1 MVSRMNRI
9 LAALS
14 FVFIVAMPAIAGA
27 QIERARVVD
36 AVNQARQSVANDPAE
51 APKAISEL
59 RHLLMKVAD
68 EQHLERFILHGTI
81 ALIARDS
88 ERYDISVSAF
98 FSAAEAIKPIPGQ
111 TDRYAGQIEA
121 AAHALGKSGRFD
133 EAITA
138 FDQAIDIRRQNGLLS
153 TDYAL
158 HGATQRL
165 WLSLRIARENHIV
178 TALNQISAATL
189 GYAGT
194 SPQPLIPA
202 YVAMTG
208 ALAQA
213 GLYGQMTEMA
223 DLAAAT
229 MNTVRLEL
237 EFGESDVNAKSRTC
251 NDISANASLLS
262 ELLTSAGDFWR
273 AGNLVHHLSFQEFCG
288 EVLNDENRLTAK
300 LSQARLSLASGN
312 ALAAETRLLE
322 AGSIGLDRLQAAD
335 NAQASSLLAA
345 TRTQLGFLGQAAID
359 QARINSLEELVYPNR
374 QIEWMISLAY
384 HRFLTGD
391 DNAALDML
399 DGAEKHA
406 ASTRPNDWYARG
418 RIAFFRAYILID
430 RDDLDQASA
439 IVADFRNLRAAI
451 LKGAGPGNNS
461 AVSGAKV
468 AETVERMEVLFD
480 LLISAATADKPA
492 VENALHR
499 IRELGAPTLPETT
512 YFGQIAQLNAC
523 IVSKDLG
530 ICGYDVQSAFDLPFN
545 VPYMK
550 TDYVAGQDAYNL
562 SGDRFRYG
570 PLRKKLYRRLSSLF
584 WRASVDAQ
592 KEAREDLPGNKEM
605 EHLAARFAGA
615 DIAFEMAQQLTE
627 GTANTAAIQVNA
639 RLAAGSGPLA
649 DLLRQR
655 QELSADVL
663 RKSQA
668 VLERGD
674 REDISAEM
682 ARLEVINKRIADDH
696 PDYVA
701 RYRLRSLGYHNLK
714 PLLRDDEAIVLINSL
729 GETTDVFVVT
739 SETLIWRRPE
749 LKTSELTAMAAKLR
763 AGLDP
768 TGGARGASP
777 LAARYGGDTFN
788 RAIAHELYRLFFDGT
803 EPIIDGK
810 TLLVSANGPLAS
822 VPLSILVT
830 ELPSGKDSSLEM
842 MRETSWMIRKHPMLV
857 LPTIASL
864 SARELEPDVAFAT
877 TGFAGFGDPVFR
889 GGNERGVLSEL
900 ASLPG
905 TREEISRLAQLFEP
919 GARQVFLGKDAS
931 ESAVRSANLQNR
943 KVLAFATHGLMAG
956 ETGNDSEPGL
966 ALSAPDGDG
975 PFPPENDGFLTAS
988 EASSLKINAEWL
1000 LLSAC
1005 NTAAA
1010 GENPDSG
1017 GYSGLAQAFLFAG
1030 AKSILVSHWPV
1041 SDAAAPHLTVNMI
1054 GWHEKNLHR
1063 SKAAAL
1069 QNAMLDM
1076 IDNQADPTLA
1086 HPSNWAPF
1094 VLFGTGS

>member
-1 MVSRMNRI
+1 MNRV

-14 FVFIVAMPAIAGA
+14 FVFIVALPAAAIA
-27 QIERARVVD
+27 QVERARVVD
-36 AVNQARQSVANDPAE
+36 AVNQARQSVAADPATV
-51 APKAISEL
+51 PRAISEL
-59 RHLLMKVAD
+59 QRLLEKTAD
-68 EQHLERFILHGTI
+68 EQYLERFILHGTI

-88 ERYDISVSAF
+88 ERYDLSVSAF
-98 FSAAEAIKPIPGQ
+98 SSAAEAIKQVPGQ

-133 EAITA
+133 EAFSA
-138 FDQAIDIRRQNGLLS
+138 FDQAINIRQQNGLLS

-158 HGATQRL
+158 YGATQHL
-165 WLSLRIARENHIV
+165 WLALRVAREDRIV

-223 DLAAAT
+223 DLTAAT
-229 MNTVRLEL
+229 MDTVRLET
-237 EFGESDVNAKSRTC
+237 EFGGGDVNIKSRAC

-262 ELLTSAGDFWR
+262 EILTSAGDFWR
-273 AGNLVHHLSFQEFCG
+273 AGNQVHHHSFDEFCDD
-288 EVLNDENRLTAK
+288 VLNDDVRLTAK
-300 LSQARLSLASGN
+300 LAQARLSLASGN
-312 ALAAETRLLE
+312 ALAAERRLLE
-322 AGSIGLDRLQAAD
+322 AGKIGLERLEAAD
-335 NAQASSLLAA
+335 NALAISLLTA

-359 QARINSLEELVYPNR
+359 QARISSLEELVYPNR
-374 QIEWMISLAY
+374 QIDWMISLAY
-384 HRFLTGD
+384 HHFLSGD
-391 DNAALDML
+391 DAASLDML
-399 DGAEKHA
+399 AEAEKHTA
-406 ASTRPNDWYARG
+406 GTRPNDWYTRG
-418 RIAFFRAYILID
+418 RIAFIRAYILID
-430 RDDLDQASA
+430 RDDPDKAKA

-451 LKGAGPGNNS
+451 LKQAGPDGKP
-461 AVSGAKV
+461 AVLGTKV
-468 AETVERMEVLFD
+468 AESVERMEVLFD
-480 LLISAATADKPA
+480 LLSSAAAPDKPA
-492 VENALHR
+492 VETALQR
-499 IRELGAPTLPETT
+499 LREIGAPTLPETT

-530 ICGYDVQSAFDLPFN
+530 ICGYDVLSAFDLPLN
-545 VPYMK
+545 VPYMR

-584 WRASVDAQ
+584 WRASIGAR
-592 KEAREDLPGNKEM
+592 KEARADLPGNKDWEQ
-605 EHLAARFAGA
+605 LAARFAGA
-615 DIAFEMAQQLTE
+615 DIAFELAQQLTE
-627 GTANTAAIQVNA
+627 GAANTAAIQVNA

-655 QELSADVL
+655 QELSAVVL

-668 VLERGD
+668 VLEDGG
-674 REDISAEM
+674 REDIDADM
-682 ARLEVINKRIADDH
+682 ARLEDINKRIADDH

-701 RYRLRSLGYHNLK
+701 RYRLRSLGYHKLK

-729 GETTDVFVVT
+729 GDTTDVFVVT
-739 SETLIWRRPE
+739 TETLIWRRPE
-749 LKTSELTAMAAKLR
+749 INTSELTAKVAQLR

-777 LAARYGGDTFN
+777 LAARYGSDAFDRGT
-788 RAIAHELYRLFFDGT
+788 AHELYKLLFD
-803 EPIIDGK
+803 EVDPIIGGK
-810 TLLVSANGPLAS
+810 TLLVSANGPLS
-822 VPLSILVT
+822 TVPLSILVT
-830 ELPSGKDSSLEM
+830 ERPSGKDSSLERI
-842 MRETSWMIRKHPMLV
+842 RETSWLIRKHPMLV
-857 LPTIASL
+857 LPTVASL
-864 SARELEPDVAFAT
+864 SAREFQPDVTVAT
-877 TGFAGFGDPVFR
+877 TGFTGFGDPDF
-889 GGNERGVLSEL
+889 GGGSEAGVLSEL
-900 ASLPG
+900 APLPG
-905 TREEISRLAQLFEP
+905 TREEISQLADLFEP
-919 GARQVFLGKDAS
+919 GARQVFLGGDAS
-931 ESAVRSANLQNR
+931 ETALRSANLQNR
-943 KVLAFATHGLMAG
+943 RVLAFATHGLMAG
-956 ETGNDSEPGL
+956 EIGNDSEPGL
-966 ALSAPDGDG
+966 ALSMPKGDG

-1054 GWHEKNLHR
+1054 GWHERNRHL

-1069 QNAMLDM
+1069 QKAMLDM
-1076 IDNQADPTLA
+1076 IDNQAEPALA

-1094 VLFGTGS
+1094 VLFGTGG